1 MNAVPM
7 PSYGYEKSNA
17 ATERLARRAAA
28 EASAKRALRGPQAAA
43 PPPTAEPAPSPA
55 AKPAASPPKKAKT
68 SWIQCD
74 DCQKWR
80 IVPQAYTDSLG
91 DDDPWRCSMNPDP
104 AKSAAACEAPE
115 DQEDS

>member
-1 MNAVPM
+1 M
-7 PSYGYEKSNA
+7 SKA
-17 ATERLARRAAA
+17 AN
-28 EASAKRALRGPQAAA
+28 
-43 PPPTAEPAPSPA
+43 PA
-55 AKPAASPPKKAKT
+55 AKPAALPPKKAKT

>member
-1 MNAVPM
+1 MRKG
-7 PSYGYEKSNA
+7 S
-17 ATERLARRAAA
+17 
-28 EASAKRALRGPQAAA
+28 AA
-43 PPPTAEPAPSPA
+43 PRPMSKAANPA

-91 DDDPWRCSMNPDP
+91 DDDPWCCSMNPDP